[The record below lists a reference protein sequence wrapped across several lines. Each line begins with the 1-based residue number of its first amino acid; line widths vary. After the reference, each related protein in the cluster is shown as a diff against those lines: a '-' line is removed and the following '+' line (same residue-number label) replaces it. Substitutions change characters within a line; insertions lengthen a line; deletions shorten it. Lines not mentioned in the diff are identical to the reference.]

1 MRVWCLDTEQHLLT
15 IDYSDF
21 VWRVFLV
28 IGSEGKPLVV
38 AFVSAEDR
46 IVVSNAET
54 GETVNDFK
62 GRLVFAGLIPLFDRP
77 VVLTASGEEDLE
89 FIDVETG
96 LQVHKIEGGFCK
108 VFRAVVSYDE
118 MCPIMVYTTWN
129 AQNRRS
135 TIQTYDLSGL
145 VPKKVASSVSSD
157 KTCSAATSII
167 RSTESTVHGKSEYTS
182 GGLNTDMC
190 LPSNSEILGEN
201 EESVLALSVASSSA
215 AAALAAPSSSSSSSS
230 SSSTSFPSSSS
241 SSPSSSA
248 TVPTTA
254 VAAEKT
260 NCTSTSEL
268 CEGTTMHIMFEGDSK
283 DGVTCLAVSRAKLPV
298 IVSGHYDFNVRVWDL
313 LSRKLL
319 YTLED
324 HNDWVV
330 SVALWK
336 GAESMAVS
344 GSSDGTIKLWD
355 LKDGKLLTTCEGHLR
370 DVWSVTVTEGKK
382 PLIVSASVDRTMRSW
397 DINQFLL
404 DTKWTRRKAF
414 CMFLTGSGFLDPFLR
429 HSSNTNSSS
438 GGASGGG
445 VAGSSSSGFAD
456 GGSSGVDGS
465 GTEEVDAVSSSSL
478 QHEGHDRSVP
488 SSSSTVARVDTTIDH
503 PDDDHHHHL
512 GNDCADTS
520 SLIVGLE
527 HIHLSDQSSI
537 PSFNPLISVDD
548 AAIAIPEEI
557 VTDAIENLP
566 LFVRSVFQS
575 VYLCSEIASYL

>member
-28 IGSEGKPLVV
+28 VGSEGKPLVV

-96 LQVHKIEGGFCK
+96 LLVRKIEGGFCK

-118 MCPIMVYTTWN
+118 ICPIMVYTTWN

-145 VPKKVASSVSSD
+145 VPKKVASSGVSSAASVVSST
-157 KTCSAATSII
+157 KSSAHS
-167 RSTESTVHGKSEYTS
+167 KSEYTS
-182 GGLNTDMC
+182 GGMKTTVMTRPTITELV
-190 LPSNSEILGEN
+190 GEN
-201 EESVLALSVASSSA
+201 EEESVLALSTTA
-215 AAALAAPSSSSSSSS
+215 SSSSSSSLS
-230 SSSTSFPSSSS
+230 TPSSTTTLT
-241 SSPSSSA
+241 SA
-248 TVPTTA
+248 TVSATA
-254 VAAEKT
+254 VATEKISST
-260 NCTSTSEL
+260 NAPEL
-268 CEGTTMHIMFEGDSK
+268 CEGTVMHVMFEGDSK
-283 DGVTCLAVSRAKLPV
+283 DGVTCLAVSRAKQPV

-324 HNDWVV
+324 HKDWVV

-404 DTKWTRRKAF
+404 DTKWSRRKGF
-414 CMFLTGSGFLDPFLR
+414 CMFLTGSGFLDPYLR
-429 HSSNTNSSS
+429 HSSNNNSSS
-438 GGASGGG
+438 GAGSNGTDGSSGDDSHDTENGGAVPLSLQDDESHERFTT
-445 VAGSSSSGFAD
+445 SSSSAAVT
-456 GGSSGVDGS
+456 SVDV
-465 GTEEVDAVSSSSL
+465 TVD
-478 QHEGHDRSVP
+478 HDQ
-488 SSSSTVARVDTTIDH
+488 
-503 PDDDHHHHL
+503 DHHHHRN
-512 GNDCADTS
+512 GADTGT
-520 SLIVGLE
+520 LITGLK
-527 HIHLSDQSSI
+527 HIHLSDQSSTPVNTLSI
-537 PSFNPLISVDD
+537 PIDD
-548 AAIAIPEEI
+548 TTTSDIPEE
-557 VTDAIENLP
+557 VGTETIENLP
-566 LFVRSVFQS
+566 LFARGVFQS

>member
-1 MRVWCLDTEQHLLT
+1 MFLGHSGRIFSLALCSHPIDGRRIAASGSHDRTVRVWCLDTEQHLLT

-54 GETVNDFK
+54 GVTVNDFK

-96 LQVHKIEGGFCK
+96 AQVYKIEGGFCK

-118 MCPIMVYTTWN
+118 ICPIMVYTTWN

-145 VPKKVASSVSSD
+145 VPKKVTAAS
-157 KTCSAATSII
+157 
-167 RSTESTVHGKSEYTS
+167 
-182 GGLNTDMC
+182 
-190 LPSNSEILGEN
+190 
-201 EESVLALSVASSSA
+201 
-215 AAALAAPSSSSSSSS
+215 
-230 SSSTSFPSSSS
+230 SSSS

-248 TVPTTA
+248 TIVQIAESSDHGKNECTSRGTKTLSSTTDTVGEKEESVLALSTASSSSSSSSSTTPSSSSTLTSATVSTTA
-254 VAAEKT
+254 VEKMT
-260 NCTSTSEL
+260 CMNTPDM
-268 CEGTTMHIMFEGDSK
+268 CEGTVMHIMFEGDSK
-283 DGVTCLAVSRAKLPV
+283 DGVTCLAVSRAKQPV

-324 HNDWVV
+324 HKDWVV

-336 GAESMAVS
+336 GTESMAVS

-404 DTKWTRRKAF
+404 DKKWSRRKGF
-414 CMFLTGSGFLDPFLR
+414 CMFLTGSGFLDPYLR
-429 HSSNTNSSS
+429 HSSNQNSSS
-438 GGASGGG
+438 GGGGG
-445 VAGSSSSGFAD
+445 GSGDDGSDTEKMADVPLSPPDECHIQSIPSFSSSSAVASVDITICHDHHRD
-456 GGSSGVDGS
+456 GIDGS
-465 GTEEVDAVSSSSL
+465 
-478 QHEGHDRSVP
+478 
-488 SSSSTVARVDTTIDH
+488 DT
-503 PDDDHHHHL
+503 
-512 GNDCADTS
+512 DT
-520 SLIVGLE
+520 LITGLDQ
-527 HIHLSDQSSI
+527 IHLSDQPSPSSSYI
-537 PSFNPLISVDD
+537 PSISIDD
-548 AAIAIPEEI
+548 ILPTSNTQQEVGMES
-557 VTDAIENLP
+557 TDPLP
-566 LFVRSVFQS
+566 LFARSVFQS